1 MENLYLA
8 AVVREMSDEILGRTV
23 ARISLAESALLFDLR
38 LPRGRVLRVSLDRA
52 SPAFYLSG
60 VDRDQFNSG
69 ARANDAFISLLRKH
83 LVGARLISLDKDP
96 LDRIVRIGF
105 ESFDAGGN
113 TRQNILVLSLTGRSA
128 NAWLLD
134 SAGAVI
140 GSFDETSP
148 DAPSVRTEESASL
161 ERSLQD
167 LDRSISQKEVAERFF
182 GGTSPLGPLLRREF
196 VARSRHLAALDAFK
210 TLLSDLREADPVPQ
224 VYSRVPLEQVGKLV
238 INLKEDLVLTHLDL
252 THAAGMVR
260 RRFPSLSEAADAY
273 YQARGRAKQ
282 LLEEY
287 NSARQLL
294 THEIKKR
301 ESAMRAIESDQ
312 ARFDNPDKLKRLGDL
327 ILANL
332 ATAHV
337 EGSRVSVVDYYDEL
351 QPTIQIELPENKT
364 LQQAAADYFSRYQ
377 KARRALTAIAARRQE
392 VAKLLDPLRD
402 LLETLERDPTS
413 DQITKTLQTL
423 DRLPGRAASKK
434 GIKQTGRS
442 RVKPGKPG
450 RRFVSSDG
458 FEVLVGRNDRDNDV
472 LTFRVARSLDI
483 WMHAADYPGSHVVIS
498 NPSRNPVPQRT
509 IAEAAE
515 LAAFYSQ
522 AKREGK
528 AAVHYTQR
536 KFISKPPR
544 AKPGLVRLSS
554 FKTILVTPRCAM
566 KRIE

>member
-8 AVVREMSDEILGRTV
+8 AVVREMSDEILGRAV
-23 ARISLAESALLFDLR
+23 ARISLAELALLLDLR
-38 LPRGRVLRVSLDRA
+38 LPGDRVLRNSLDRA
-52 SPAFYLSG
+52 SPAFYLSR
-60 VDRDQFNSG
+60 VDRERFNSG

-83 LVGARLISLDKDP
+83 LIGARLISLDKDP
-96 LDRIVRIGF
+96 VDRIVRIRF
-105 ESFDAGGN
+105 EGFDAGGD
-113 TRQNILVLSLTGRSA
+113 TRQNLLVLSLTGRSA

-134 SAGAVI
+134 KAGAVV
-140 GSFDETSP
+140 GSFYETAADAPPIRAEGSTSP
-148 DAPSVRTEESASL
+148 EAA
-161 ERSLQD
+161 LQD
-167 LDRSISQKEVAERFF
+167 LDRSLSQEQVVERFF
-182 GGTSPLGPLLRREF
+182 GSTSRFGPLLKREF
-196 VARSRHLAALDAFK
+196 VARAHHLSAVDALKSLF
-210 TLLSDLREADPVPQ
+210 SDLHESDPVPQ
-224 VYSRVPLEQVGKLV
+224 IYSRIPLDQIGKRV
-238 INLKEDLVLTHLDL
+238 INLKEDLVLAHFEL
-252 THAAGMVR
+252 THTGGMLR
-260 RRFPSLSEAADAY
+260 QRFRSLSEAADHY
-273 YQARGRAKQ
+273 YQARDRAKQ

-287 NSARQLL
+287 NSVKQLL

-337 EGSRVSVVDYYDEL
+337 DGSQVTVVDYYDEL

-364 LQQAAADYFSRYQ
+364 LQQAAVDYFSRYQ

-392 VAKLLDPLRD
+392 VAKDLDPLRD
-402 LLETLERDPTS
+402 LASALDQNQTS
-413 DQITKTLQTL
+413 GQITEIRNKL
-423 DRLPGRAASKK
+423 DRLLGRDSSKK
-434 GIKQTGRS
+434 KTKQTGGS
-442 RVKPGKPG
+442 KVKIGKPG

-472 LTFRVARSLDI
+472 LTFRVARSLDV

-498 NPSRNPVPQRT
+498 NPGRNPVPQRT
-509 IAEAAE
+509 ITEAAE

-536 KFISKPPR
+536 KFVSKPPR
-544 AKPGLVRLSS
+544 ARPGLVRLSS
-554 FKTILVTPRCAM
+554 FKTILVAPRCVM